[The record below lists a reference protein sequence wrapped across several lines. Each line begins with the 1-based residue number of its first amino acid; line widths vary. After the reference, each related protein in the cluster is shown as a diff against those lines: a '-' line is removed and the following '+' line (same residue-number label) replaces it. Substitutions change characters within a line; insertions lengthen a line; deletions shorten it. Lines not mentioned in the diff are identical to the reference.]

1 MIADFKLWES
11 SHEEQVKKIID
22 DYRDQAKDL
31 GFNISVNYNQESG
44 HVKLGI
50 SMIELSTT
58 KTLSAETPEAIEIL
72 KYNPVLKCFLQLAN
86 YLDKEWSDFYK
97 EGLISDTMGTIID
110 KRMIDIIREKKT
122 GNHVSTYRSAKDK
135 SGRFL
140 NALASTCKEKLPR
153 IKGSK
158 VIEYTTQGDNTN
170 VFVVKFPVSSVFD
183 FDFIHVTDSTYMSE
197 IMKIFKS
204 IMEEVRKKPLVV
216 AKKFGL

>member
-44 HVKLGI
+44 HVMLSI

-58 KTLSAETPEAIEIL
+58 KTLSAETPEAMEVL
-72 KYNPVLKCFLQLAN
+72 TYNPVLKCFLHLAD
-86 YLDKEWSDFYK
+86 YLDDEWSYFYK
-97 EGLISDTMGTIID
+97 EGLISSTMGALIN
-110 KRMIDIIREKKT
+110 KQMIDNIREKKT
-122 GNHVSTYRSAKDK
+122 GNLVSFYKSGKDE

-140 NALASTCKEKLPR
+140 KALASACKEKLPR
-153 IKGSK
+153 IKGSE
-158 VIEYTTQGDNTN
+158 VIEYTTRGDNTN

-183 FDFIHVTDSTYMSE
+183 FDFIHVTDSTYSSG

-204 IMEEVRKKPLVV
+204 IMESICKNNL
-216 AKKFGL
+216 KFN